1 MTTQRYLL
9 DELETA
15 DMLEIDGLHAW
26 RFELNENLLDQAD
39 LAAEADQPF
48 ASEDWVLAVESL
60 DGRTRREWR
69 FSYNAVMEAEP
80 QADGESWR
88 LTTGR
93 GRTSSVAWERSA
105 PAARM
110 SEATQ
115 LKDPMKKGAA
125 WLLFPFRAGQAAL
138 ASAWV
143 TARFSALNRA
153 RKLAVVMFSSMPMP
167 CSGRWP
173 SRRISI

>member
-69 FSYNAVMEAEP
+69 FLQRGDGSRA

-88 LTTGR
+88 LTTGEGAYQLR
-93 GRTSSVAWERSA
+93 CLGAVSA
-105 PAARM
+105 
-110 SEATQ
+110 
-115 LKDPMKKGAA
+115 
-125 WLLFPFRAGQAAL
+125 
-138 ASAWV
+138 
-143 TARFSALNRA
+143 
-153 RKLAVVMFSSMPMP
+153 
-167 CSGRWP
+167 SGEDE
-173 SRRISI
+173 

>member
-39 LAAEADQPF
+39 LAAEVDQPF

-80 QADGESWR
+80 QADGETWR
-88 LTTGR
+88 LTTGEGAYQLR
-93 GRTSSVAWERSA
+93 CLGAVSA
-105 PAARM
+105 
-110 SEATQ
+110 
-115 LKDPMKKGAA
+115 
-125 WLLFPFRAGQAAL
+125 
-138 ASAWV
+138 
-143 TARFSALNRA
+143 
-153 RKLAVVMFSSMPMP
+153 
-167 CSGRWP
+167 SGEDE
-173 SRRISI
+173 